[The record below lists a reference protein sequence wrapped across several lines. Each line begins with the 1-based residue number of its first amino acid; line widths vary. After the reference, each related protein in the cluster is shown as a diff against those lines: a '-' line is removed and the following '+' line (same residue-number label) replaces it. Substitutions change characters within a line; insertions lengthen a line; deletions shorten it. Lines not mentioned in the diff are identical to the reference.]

1 MRRRLCLTRHSGGVE
16 GKLAPGAPGFGTNK
30 AVRKWKSESLFG
42 TGVLELC
49 RMADIVFLA
58 LHGSCGEDGRVQ
70 AALDVLGIPFT
81 GADYLN
87 QCHRH
92 G

>member
-1 MRRRLCLTRHSGGVE
+1 MTRPFRRSGR
-16 GKLAPGAPGFGTNK
+16 KWPRAPRIWNK
-30 AVRKWKSESLFG
+30 SRPVRKWKSESLFG

-81 GADYLN
+81 GAVT
-87 QCHRH
+87 
-92 G
+92 